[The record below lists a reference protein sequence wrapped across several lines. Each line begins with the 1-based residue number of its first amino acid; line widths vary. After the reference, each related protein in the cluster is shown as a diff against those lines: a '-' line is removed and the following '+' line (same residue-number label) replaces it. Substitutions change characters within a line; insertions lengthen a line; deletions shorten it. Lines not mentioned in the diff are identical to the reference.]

1 MYFNINDENVSVT
14 IKYRDLIKMMEE
26 CVHTTMKEMSDEQ
39 KKAKEQKWLNTKD
52 TADMFGVDT
61 STINRWKHRGL
72 LTPRPIGGKDFFSI
86 EEINKRLSA

>member
-1 MYFNINDENVSVT
+1 MTFNCNQENVSVT
-14 IKYRDLIKMMEE
+14 VKYTDLERMMKE
-26 CVHTTMKEMSDEQ
+26 CVRTTMKEITEEQ